1 MACRLDPRTG
11 FQMAGEWLK
20 YQLTAPV
27 DTGPMN
33 CKLSRKKIRIWF
45 LIQVKMELLW
55 PFLFCE
61 GEPRDYTRFSGFQSP
76 CKLKT
81 KANKKI
87 CILCCIPME

>member
-33 CKLSRKKIRIWF
+33 CKLSEKKKMIWF
-45 LIQVKMELLW
+45 GIEVKMDLVLYEVMLRAVLPAVLSLGIRPCLFFSLL
-55 PFLFCE
+55 
-61 GEPRDYTRFSGFQSP
+61 
-76 CKLKT
+76 
-81 KANKKI
+81 
-87 CILCCIPME
+87 

>member
-33 CKLSRKKIRIWF
+33 CKLSEKKKKKKIWF
-45 LIQVKMELLW
+45 GIEVKMDLVLYEVTLRAVLPAVLSLGIQ
-55 PFLFCE
+55 PFLFPSVSC
-61 GEPRDYTRFSGFQSP
+61 
-76 CKLKT
+76 L
-81 KANKKI
+81 
-87 CILCCIPME
+87 